1 MPTIDLPHGK
11 LRYRAAG
18 PEDSKRPPVVFI
30 HGFLVSNTLWSKT
43 ADALAEAG
51 IRSYAPDLPLGSH
64 SLPLDDSA
72 DQTPRGVAR
81 RVLAFIEAMGL
92 DDVTIVGNDS
102 GGAIS
107 QFLID
112 TDSSRVGRLVLTNC
126 DAFDEFPPAPFDT
139 IFKSFKRPGPIR
151 ALMAPMRSTKIR
163 HSPAGYGLLVGKPL
177 DAEQTRAWA
186 EPCITDAGVRRDA
199 AKFVTAVDADE
210 EMNGV
215 SERLSEFDGPLLL
228 VWGNGDRFFK
238 VELARRLAATAKD
251 AKLVEIEGGKT
262 FIPLDEPERLAAEID
277 SFVPATVA
285 EKTAG

>member
-215 SERLSEFDGPLLL
+215 SERLSEFNGPLLL

-277 SFVPATVA
+277 GFVPATVA

>member
-186 EPCITDAGVRRDA
+186 EPCITDAGVRKDA

>member
-107 QFLID
+107 KFLID

-277 SFVPATVA
+277 GFVPATVA

>member
-139 IFKSFKRPGPIR
+139 IFKSFKKPGPIR

-186 EPCITDAGVRRDA
+186 EPCITDAGVRKDA

-277 SFVPATVA
+277 GFVPATVA

>member
-11 LRYRAAG
+11 LRYRAAD

-186 EPCITDAGVRRDA
+186 EPCITDAGVRKDA

-277 SFVPATVA
+277 GFVPATVA
-285 EKTAG
+285 EKSAG

>member
-18 PEDSKRPPVVFI
+18 PENSKRPPVVFI

-64 SLPLDDSA
+64 SLPLDESA

-81 RVLAFIEAMGL
+81 RVLAFIEAMDL

-107 QFLID
+107 QFLVD

-126 DAFDEFPPAPFDT
+126 DAFEEFPPAPFDT
-139 IFKSFKRPGPIR
+139 LFKSFKKPGPIR

-163 HSPAGYGLLVGKPL
+163 HSPAGYGLLASKPL

-186 EPCITDAGVRRDA
+186 EPCITDGGVRKDA

-210 EMNGV
+210 EMHGV
-215 SERLSEFDGPLLL
+215 STRLSEFDGPLLL

-238 VELARRLAATAKD
+238 VDLARRLADTAKD

-277 SFVPATVA
+277 EFVPAGVSEPA
-285 EKTAG
+285 AG

>member
-107 QFLID
+107 QFVID

-277 SFVPATVA
+277 GFVPATVA

>member
-139 IFKSFKRPGPIR
+139 IFKSFKKPGPIR

-163 HSPAGYGLLVGKPL
+163 HSPAGYGLLVGKRL

-277 SFVPATVA
+277 GFVPATVA

>member
-18 PEDSKRPPVVFI
+18 PEDSERPPVVFI

-186 EPCITDAGVRRDA
+186 EPCITDAGVRKDA

-277 SFVPATVA
+277 GFVPATVA

>member
-102 GGAIS
+102 GGAIA

-277 SFVPATVA
+277 GFVPATVA

>member
-1 MPTIDLPHGK
+1 M
-11 LRYRAAG
+11 
-18 PEDSKRPPVVFI
+18 
-30 HGFLVSNTLWSKT
+30 
-43 ADALAEAG
+43 
-51 IRSYAPDLPLGSH
+51 
-64 SLPLDDSA
+64 
-72 DQTPRGVAR
+72 
-81 RVLAFIEAMGL
+81 
-92 DDVTIVGNDS
+92 TIVGNDS

-262 FIPLDEPERLAAEID
+262 FIPLDEPERLAEEID
-277 SFVPATVA
+277 RFVPATVA
-285 EKTAG
+285 EKSAG

>member
-11 LRYRAAG
+11 LRYRVAG
-18 PEDSKRPPVVFI
+18 PEDSNRTPVVFI

-81 RVLAFIEAMGL
+81 RVLAFLEAMDL
-92 DDVTIVGNDS
+92 EDVTIVGNDS

-107 QFLID
+107 QFVVD
-112 TDSSRVGRLVLTNC
+112 TDSTRVGRLVLTNC
-126 DAFDEFPPAPFDT
+126 DAFEEFPPAPFDT

-163 HSPAGYGLLVGKPL
+163 HSPAGYGLLAGKPL

-186 EPCITDAGVRRDA
+186 EPCITDAGIRVDA

-210 EMNGV
+210 EMPGV
-215 SERLSEFDGPLLL
+215 SARIADFPGPVLL

-238 VELARRLAATAKD
+238 VDLARRLQATARD

-262 FIPLDEPERLAAEID
+262 FLPLDEPERLAEEING
-277 SFVPATVA
+277 FIPAGV
-285 EKTAG
+285 EPQISG

>member
-139 IFKSFKRPGPIR
+139 IFKSFKRPAPSR
-151 ALMAPMRSTKIR
+151 ACS
-163 HSPAGYGLLVGKPL
+163 AG
-177 DAEQTRAWA
+177 T
-186 EPCITDAGVRRDA
+186 
-199 AKFVTAVDADE
+199 
-210 EMNGV
+210 
-215 SERLSEFDGPLLL
+215 
-228 VWGNGDRFFK
+228 
-238 VELARRLAATAKD
+238 
-251 AKLVEIEGGKT
+251 
-262 FIPLDEPERLAAEID
+262 
-277 SFVPATVA
+277 
-285 EKTAG
+285 

>member
-43 ADALAEAG
+43 ADALAEVG

-186 EPCITDAGVRRDA
+186 EPCITDAGVRKDA

-215 SERLSEFDGPLLL
+215 SERLSEFNGPLLL

-277 SFVPATVA
+277 GFVPATVA

>member
-186 EPCITDAGVRRDA
+186 EPCITDAGVRKDA

-277 SFVPATVA
+277 GFVPATVA

>member
-18 PEDSKRPPVVFI
+18 SEDSKRPPVVFI

-51 IRSYAPDLPLGSH
+51 IRSYAPDPPLGSH

-72 DQTPRGVAR
+72 DQTPRGVVR

-112 TDSSRVGRLVLTNC
+112 TDSSRVGFYWCSPTAMPSTSSR
-126 DAFDEFPPAPFDT
+126 
-139 IFKSFKRPGPIR
+139 RH
-151 ALMAPMRSTKIR
+151 RSTR
-163 HSPAGYGLLVGKPL
+163 SS
-177 DAEQTRAWA
+177 RASR
-186 EPCITDAGVRRDA
+186 GRGR
-199 AKFVTAVDADE
+199 
-210 EMNGV
+210 
-215 SERLSEFDGPLLL
+215 S
-228 VWGNGDRFFK
+228 
-238 VELARRLAATAKD
+238 
-251 AKLVEIEGGKT
+251 
-262 FIPLDEPERLAAEID
+262 
-277 SFVPATVA
+277 VP
-285 EKTAG
+285 

>member
-92 DDVTIVGNDS
+92 DDLTIVGNDS

-277 SFVPATVA
+277 GFVPATVA